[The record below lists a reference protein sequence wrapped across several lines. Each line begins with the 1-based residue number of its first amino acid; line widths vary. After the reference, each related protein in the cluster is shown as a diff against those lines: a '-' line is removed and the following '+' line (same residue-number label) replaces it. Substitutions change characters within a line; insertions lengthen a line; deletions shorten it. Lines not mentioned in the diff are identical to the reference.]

1 MEHLDGLG
9 LVASG
14 RCQEL
19 IELNA
24 CLLLVRDETRTLKAL
39 GTGLC
44 GNKSGEVDEL
54 ARLQGNELIAS
65 LACLKDAGS

>member
-24 CLLLVRDETRTLKAL
+24 RLFLVCGEARTLETLRA
-39 GTGLC
+39 
-44 GNKSGEVDEL
+44 D
-54 ARLQGNELIAS
+54 
-65 LACLKDAGS
+65 